1 MHLRIPQLNILKRL
15 EKGPRT
21 LRSFSHL
28 DENAHLAVHF
38 ERYLGELQAGGYV
51 VEIQEHWHIT
61 HSGLS
66 ALREKVAKKAYERI
80 SAGTSKGIY
89 DGAELRNNSVRPG
102 AYDFLAWPS
111 RMGDDFVYRKV

>member
-21 LRSFSHL
+21 LRSFSHQ

-38 ERYLGELQAGGYV
+38 ERYLNEMQSAGYV
-51 VEIQEHWHIT
+51 VEIQDNWHIT
-61 HSGLS
+61 HSGLA
-66 ALREKVAKKAYERI
+66 ALRQKAAKKSYERI
-80 SAGTSKGIY
+80 SAGTTEGTY
-89 DGAELRNNSVRPG
+89 DGAELRNTCMRPG
-102 AYDFLAWPS
+102 AYDFLACPS

>member
-21 LRSFSHL
+21 LRSFSHQ

-38 ERYLGELQAGGYV
+38 ERYLNELQAGGFV

-61 HSGLS
+61 HSGLA
-66 ALREKVAKKAYERI
+66 ALREKVARKSYERI
-80 SAGTSKGIY
+80 SAGTTQGTY
-89 DGAELRNNSVRPG
+89 DGADLRNTCMRPG
-102 AYDFLAWPS
+102 AYDFLACPS

>member
-21 LRSFSHL
+21 LRSFSHQ

-38 ERYLGELQAGGYV
+38 ERYLNELQAGGYV
-51 VEIQEHWHIT
+51 VEIQENWHIT
-61 HSGLS
+61 HSGLA

-111 RMGDDFVYRKV
+111 RMGDDFVYRKA

>member
-21 LRSFSHL
+21 LRSFSHQ

-102 AYDFLAWPS
+102 AYQFLTCPS

>member
-21 LRSFSHL
+21 LRSFSHQ

-38 ERYLGELQAGGYV
+38 ERYLNELQAGGYV
-51 VEIQEHWHIT
+51 VEIQENWHIT
-61 HSGLS
+61 HSGLA
-66 ALREKVAKKAYERI
+66 ALREKVARKAYERI
-80 SAGTSKGIY
+80 TAGTTQGTY
-89 DGAELRNNSVRPG
+89 DGSDLRNTCMRPG
-102 AYDFLAWPS
+102 AYDFLACPS

>member
-21 LRSFSHL
+21 LRSFSHQ

-38 ERYLGELQAGGYV
+38 ERYLNELQAGGYV
-51 VEIQEHWHIT
+51 VEIQENWHIT
-61 HSGLS
+61 HSGLA
-66 ALREKVAKKAYERI
+66 ALREKVARKSYERI
-80 SAGTSKGIY
+80 SAGTTTGTY
-89 DGAELRNNSVRPG
+89 DGAELRNTCMRPG

-111 RMGDDFVYRKV
+111 RFGDNFMYRKL

>member
-21 LRSFSHL
+21 LRSFSHQ

-38 ERYLGELQAGGYV
+38 ERYLNELQSAGFV
-51 VEIQEHWHIT
+51 VEIQENWHIT
-61 HSGLS
+61 HSGLA
-66 ALREKVAKKAYERI
+66 ALREKVARKAYERI
-80 SAGTSKGIY
+80 ATGTATGTY

-102 AYDFLAWPS
+102 AYQFLQYPS
-111 RMGDDFVYRKV
+111 RFGDNFVYR